1 MIDSSKN
8 IPTTASGRIRKRRFD
23 RLCKP
28 GHMDP
33 LSATTD
39 KSLSCSAPHAAGCG
53 PEPARVRTDASV
65 RSLRV
70 LPAARHTLIVAALI
84 GFILWLAFLP
94 GLVALVKAEEEQPIV
109 VTKKQLK
116 TAAYNS
122 LWRLKR
128 SIERDGYY
136 GNRVALNVW
145 RSNAIDAGIFKQE
158 EYDQYKQQIFEK
170 SIASNQRCFE
180 RAVEG
185 LNYTD
190 ANKCLLTWKMHSE
203 EIGRFDADRYEEMQ
217 TLLESIKNQKPQES
231 ES

>member
-1 MIDSSKN
+1 MI
-8 IPTTASGRIRKRRFD
+8 F
-23 RLCKP
+23 
-28 GHMDP
+28 
-33 LSATTD
+33 
-39 KSLSCSAPHAAGCG
+39 
-53 PEPARVRTDASV
+53 V
-65 RSLRV
+65 
-70 LPAARHTLIVAALI
+70 ALI

-94 GLVALVKAEEEQPIV
+94 GVVALVNAEEEQPIV

-136 GNRVALNVW
+136 SSRVALNVW
-145 RSNAIDAGIFKQE
+145 HSNAIDAGIFKQE

-170 SIASNQRCFE
+170 SIASNERCFE
-180 RAVEG
+180 RAVEA

-203 EIGRFDADRYEEMQ
+203 EIGQFEPDRYEQMAI
-217 TLLESIKNQKPQES
+217 LLESIKNQKPQQPES
-231 ES
+231 